1 MMVHKCLGLG
11 WYIIDS
17 TLLRLSEED
26 VALDMDEVVVEVEDE
41 LSDLDYESEDS
52 ESGGMAGN

>member
-1 MMVHKCLGLG
+1 M
-11 WYIIDS
+11 
-17 TLLRLSEED
+17 LRLSEED

-52 ESGGMAGN
+52 ERGGMAGN